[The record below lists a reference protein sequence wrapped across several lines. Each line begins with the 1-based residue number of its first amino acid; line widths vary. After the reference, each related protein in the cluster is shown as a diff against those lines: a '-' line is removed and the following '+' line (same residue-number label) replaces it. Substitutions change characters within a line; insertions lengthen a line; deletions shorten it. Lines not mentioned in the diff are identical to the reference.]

1 MNRMGVMLGVA
12 TLGTAALAAEFTFIG
27 DEHASWTE
35 PSSYQENDVP
45 SAGDTVTI
53 AKECVG
59 VVNDANFDFVASLG
73 KIILMAKGD
82 LRFDVTGEKDF
93 PVPAACFNGS
103 SRTELSRITKNG
115 SGVLGL
121 SGGKGDEAA
130 YRADLFVNEGNL
142 KLYPNE
148 SDGVSRL
155 DFNNLTVASNATLTL
170 PPGPGWT
177 RINGQ
182 VISVAGTIHCPFEG
196 TPDDTNGPVLQTRE
210 TSGEISGRLTG
221 NMIYRGGDYQTSSKV
236 SLTGT
241 NNTLHSVQAY
251 SYAGGMTTIG
261 FKTYGNT
268 NGAPSSVGTMTPAIV
283 GTAPGRLLY
292 LGDGETTAKSLNWG
306 STVVGCE
313 PATFDAGAYGGFTFE
328 EPGEWFFTSSSRMN
342 HDIIV
347 TGSNAVEC
355 CWNGRFNEAVSA
367 QSETLSTYI
376 IKRGTGTWHFGH
388 NIRKWN
394 QGVIAVEDGT
404 LRFDTI
410 LPAGQCCSLGRSN
423 RLRGRRSLGEDADEV
438 PYAFLLGGEA
448 GSSPV
453 FEYSGTAA
461 ASCDTRPLGVK
472 ADATFSNGTD
482 CNLSFTNVFGVG
494 EGAKTL
500 TLAGESTT
508 AVNTLTT
515 VTNACGT
522 LSIAKDGAGT
532 WTLDK
537 AVPNGS
543 VAVHAGTLVF
553 RRPGLVAAKD
563 LDPADV
569 RAETTFVP
577 TWYRLTVK
585 QNYQNWLENNVDKS
599 VRSAGN
605 SRSFLLGEFALYD
618 KDGKRLNAGLKYMTD
633 AGVWTSG
640 STTFKCDPI
649 TKLSAGEIGLEY
661 GSCNQPARNPAQLV
675 NGTNTST
682 GFQGTTDPSVTMGSS
697 EYMGTWL
704 PKSWIKV
711 VMRLPEG
718 SPAVAAYDYANDD
731 SSSQTLNNR
740 QRQIYAYEIEGSLDG
755 VNWYSLT
762 NVVGAA
768 ENVTGGRWNSDD
780 TAVNHND
787 RPGCGYALDSRLS
800 AQPGQSS
807 FDLVESVSVDAGAT
821 LRADCADGLKFSIK
835 GLTVDPAKGAG
846 TIDGFAFA
854 ESGTFNLTSLPQG
867 GSKYKFTL
875 VNCEGFENVADW
887 TVKLNSQPSNRYE
900 IGVAA
905 DGTVTV
911 FRKGLIVII
920 K

>member
-1 MNRMGVMLGVA
+1 MNRIGVVFGVA

-27 DEHASWTE
+27 DENASWTA
-35 PSSYQENDVP
+35 PSSYQEERVP

-53 AKECVG
+53 AKNCTG
-59 VVNDANFDFVASLG
+59 VVTDANFDFVASLG
-73 KIILMAKGD
+73 KIVLKEHGE

-93 PVPAACFNGS
+93 PVPAACFSTS

-130 YRADLFVNEGNL
+130 YRADLVVNEGNL

-148 SDGVSRL
+148 TSGVSRL
-155 DFNNLTVASNATLTL
+155 DFNGLIVASNATLTL

-182 VISVAGTIHCPFEG
+182 TISVAGTIHCPYEG

-210 TSGEISGRLTG
+210 TAGEISGRLTG
-221 NMIYRGGDYQTSSKV
+221 NMIYRGGDYQTSSKI
-236 SLTGT
+236 SMTGT
-241 NNTLHSVQAY
+241 NNTIHSVQAY
-251 SYAGGMTTIG
+251 SYGGGMTTIG
-261 FKTYGNT
+261 FKTYGAAA
-268 NGAPSSVGTMTPAIV
+268 GDPSSIGTKSPAIV

-292 LGDGETTAKSLNWG
+292 LGDGETTTKSLNWG
-306 STVVGCE
+306 STVSGCE
-313 PATFDAGAYGGFTFE
+313 PATFDAGAHGGFTFE
-328 EPGEWFFTSSSRMN
+328 EPGEWFYTSSSRMN

-355 CWNGRFNEAVSA
+355 CWNGRLTEAKDA
-367 QSETLSTYI
+367 QGNQLSTYI

-404 LRFDTI
+404 LKFDTI
-410 LPAGQCCSLGRSN
+410 FPAGQCCSLGRSN
-423 RLRGRRSLGEDADEV
+423 RLRGRVSLGEGDTVV

-453 FEYSGTAA
+453 FEYSGTTA
-461 ASCDTRPLGVK
+461 ASCDTRPIGVR
-472 ADATFSNGTD
+472 ADATFANGTD
-482 CNLSFTNVFGVG
+482 YNLAFTNVFGVG

-508 AVNTLTT
+508 AVNTLTA
-515 VTNACGT
+515 VTNACGK

-537 AVPNGS
+537 AAPNGS

-569 RAETTFVP
+569 RAETTFAP
-577 TWYRLTVK
+577 TWYRLTIK
-585 QNYQNWLENNVDKS
+585 QNYQDWLVKNVDAS
-599 VRSAGN
+599 VKSAGN
-605 SRSFLLGEFALYD
+605 SRSALISEFALYD
-618 KDGKRLNAGLKYMTD
+618 KDGKRLNKNFTYVFD
-633 AGVWTSG
+633 EDK
-640 STTFKCDPI
+640 TTYSPI
-649 TKLSAGEIGLEY
+649 TKLQPNEVAIEY
-661 GSCNQPARNPAQLV
+661 GSW
-675 NGTNTST
+675 NTGKAGRDPNRLTDGNVKTT
-682 GFQGTTDPSVTMGSS
+682 GLQTACDAAANLGSS
-697 EYMGTWL
+697 DYMGTGL
-704 PKSWIKV
+704 PKSWQKF

-731 SSSQTLNNR
+731 NSTQTPNNR
-740 QRQIYAYEIEGSLDG
+740 QRQVYAYSIEASMDG
-755 VNWYSLT
+755 VNWIGLED
-762 NVVGAA
+762 VVGAK
-768 ENVTGGRWNSDD
+768 ENVTAARWNSDD
-780 TAVNHND
+780 TVVSHDD
-787 RPGCGYALDSRLS
+787 RPGCGYAMDGRLCCK
-800 AQPGQSS
+800 PGESS

-821 LRADCADGLKFSIK
+821 LKADCADGLKLPIK

-854 ESGTFNLTSLPQG
+854 ETGTFNLTSLPPG
-867 GSKYKFTL
+867 GSKYRFTL
-875 VNCEGFENVADW
+875 RNCTGFENVADW
-887 TVKLNSQPSNRYE
+887 SVRLNGQETGKYE
-900 IGVAA
+900 IVVSE
-905 DGTVTV
+905 DGSVTIV
-911 FRKGLIVII
+911 RKGALVII
-920 K
+920 R

>member
-12 TLGTAALAAEFTFIG
+12 TLGTAAWAAEFTFIG

-59 VVNDANFDFVASLG
+59 VVNDDNFDFVASLG

-148 SDGVSRL
+148 ADGVSRL
-155 DFNNLTVASNATLTL
+155 DFNNLTVAPNATLTL
-170 PPGPGWT
+170 PPCRGWT

-182 VISVAGTIHCPFEG
+182 VISVAGTIHCPFVG
-196 TPDDTNGPVLQTRE
+196 TPNDSDGPVFQTRE
-210 TSGEISGRLTG
+210 TTGEISGRLTG

-236 SLTGT
+236 SLTGK

-261 FKTYGNT
+261 FMTYGAAV
-268 NGAPSSVGTMTPAIV
+268 GDPSSVGTTAPAIV

-292 LGDGETTAKSLNWG
+292 LSDGETTAKSLNWG
-306 STVVGCE
+306 STPVNCE
-313 PATFDAGAYGGFTFE
+313 PATFDAGAHGGFTFE

-404 LRFDTI
+404 LKFDTI

-482 CNLSFTNVFGVG
+482 CNLAFTNVFGVG

-537 AVPNGS
+537 AAPNGS
-543 VAVHAGTLVF
+543 VSVHAGTLVF

-563 LDPADV
+563 LDPSDV
-569 RAETTFVP
+569 RAETTFAP

-585 QNYQNWLENNVDKS
+585 QSYQDWIVKNVDAS
-599 VRSAGN
+599 VKSAGN
-605 SRSFLLGEFALYD
+605 SRSVLLGEFALYD
-618 KDGKRLNAGLKYMTD
+618 KDGKRLNANFPYVYDDGK
-633 AGVWTSG
+633 
-640 STTFKCDPI
+640 TTYSPI
-649 TKLSAGEIGLEY
+649 TKLQPNEVAIEY
-661 GSCNQPARNPAQLV
+661 GSW
-675 NGTNTST
+675 NTGKPGRDPNRLTDGNVKST
-682 GFQGTTDPSVTMGSS
+682 GLQTACDASANLGASD
-697 EYMGTWL
+697 YMGTWL
-704 PKSWIKV
+704 PKSWQKF

-731 SSSQTLNNR
+731 NVGQSAGNR
-740 QRQIYAYEIEGSLDG
+740 ARQLYAYSIEASMDG
-755 VNWYSLT
+755 VTWVELED
-762 NVVGAA
+762 VVGAK
-768 ENVTGGRWNSDD
+768 ENVTGARWNSDD
-780 TAVNHND
+780 TAVSHAD
-787 RPGCGYALDSRLS
+787 RPGCGYAMDGRLCYK
-800 AQPGQSS
+800 PGESS
-807 FDLVESVSVDAGAT
+807 FDLVDSVSVDAGAT
-821 LRADCADGLKFSIK
+821 LRADCADGLKFPIR